1 MDENA
6 PGEKRL
12 NFWCVQVLRN
22 KEINTRAENRA
33 KKKKNKRTYKHK
45 KKHPSV
51 NGLKKNRHGEGGSQ
65 TKRNDRLVKT
75 YYISIS
81 KVNDAMMTR
90 N

>member
-33 KKKKNKRTYKHK
+33 KKKKIREIINT
-45 KKHPSV
+45 
-51 NGLKKNRHGEGGSQ
+51 KKNIPLS
-65 TKRNDRLVKT
+65 TD
-75 YYISIS
+75 
-81 KVNDAMMTR
+81 
-90 N
+90 